1 MYALIL
7 LCCVGGHAHDSNEQP
22 PKTDVDIIWE
32 QIYRIRSDIRNL
44 QKKTERPAGLY
55 YEVSEL
61 KDRVKKLEQK
71 MDALKTITEAQ
82 EEYLVRSE
90 ERIDSTNLIL
100 LFIIGG
106 GLFLFFFFFL
116 LLHSSPV
123 WKIDYEN

>member
-61 KDRVKKLEQK
+61 KERVKELEHK
-71 MDALKTITEAQ
+71 VVSLTEITEVQ
-82 EEYLVRSE
+82 EEYLVGAEEKIKELNNSE
-90 ERIDSTNLIL
+90 TRLVIGFCVTILLVILIL
-100 LFIIGG
+100 AFIA
-106 GLFLFFFFFL
+106 L
-116 LLHSSPV
+116 LV
-123 WKIDYEN
+123 YWMG